1 MANNYCHKP
10 IGSAYDN
17 NSEPFRKMMKS
28 IKVVIVCIIWFI
40 LMLQGMLTANAGEI
54 RLSDSEEEL
63 ICRFANAAA
72 GEDSPLASKLGIINV
87 VLNRLAHSE
96 YPDSV
101 AEVIFEEGEFE
112 CVRNGRINNSFSHSA
127 TVSARDALRLAL
139 LGRDPTEGALNFAD
153 GRKETLQGEIT
164 FEAGG
169 FLFG

>member
-1 MANNYCHKP
+1 
-10 IGSAYDN
+10 
-17 NSEPFRKMMKS
+17 MMKRFKIFLVS
-28 IKVVIVCIIWFI
+28 VLSVLLIFP
-40 LMLQGMLTANAGEI
+40 LMLTASASEI

-63 ICRFANAAA
+63 ICRFSNAAA
-72 GEDSPLASKLGIINV
+72 GEDAPLASKVGIINV

-101 AEVIFEEGEFE
+101 TAVIFEEGEFE
-112 CVRNGRINNSFSHSA
+112 CVRNGRINDSFSHSA

-153 GRKETLQGEIT
+153 GRKQTLQGEIT